1 MYRMQVKDS
10 LFYIHLKIIGGY
22 FSLITIFVLGA
33 LFVTSETKKLN
44 DTNRRYAENIGRRHL
59 SEHAFLQLF
68 DLTLLDEQVAAWEEE
83 QMAEYEQKEAVVLCM
98 FDSLR
103 RQMPDTVQVQRVD
116 EIRNLVA
123 EKKDYLLAI
132 HADLE
137 QLRDINGL
145 MKERVPEIIRRANRA
160 NERLSDEV
168 SENLQTNR
176 HKTTGLRG
184 IFKNRKKA
192 DEQTERDNLRA
203 LSRAKQQTNSILA
216 LLASDIKQSQERGAE
231 QLFGHMDTL
240 MGRNRQLNE
249 EISLLVAAF
258 NNEDSQMR
266 QHGSHLLMEHQH
278 RTIRNI
284 ALFGFAAFLLAV
296 LFFWMLHRDLNK
308 RHRNQVLLEQSNQHN
323 EELLALRQ
331 NMMLTVSHD
340 LRSPLTS
347 IKGYAELIGETTQ
360 NYKCKEYEEAIM
372 QSSERMLMLL
382 NTLLSYYR
390 LDTGKEEVEM
400 MPFRVKDILKS
411 LLIEY
416 EPIAE
421 MKDVEIDS
429 AFTGDDTVVMGDRKR
444 ILQIAGN
451 ILSNAVKFTNNGRVS
466 VNVGYADNT
475 LTIKVQDTGTGMS
488 EEQIKRIFAPFN
500 RLENADTQE
509 GFGLGLSIAKALT
522 DLLGGRIDVE
532 SHTGFGSIF
541 TVSIP
546 IIEGDAEILQLT
558 EKHTTVLPEGLR
570 IAVVDDDVTVLR
582 MTVEMLNKKNVQA
595 VGCMTVDELFDRMRK
610 SDFDLIITDIK
621 LGGIS
626 GFDLLELLRDSNIG
640 NSKKVP
646 ILAMTGRTERKAED
660 FINAGFSGCIL
671 KPFSYAELTQAIVNS
686 IREYSQSDDDL
697 FKAPKADF
705 TTLLQGEE
713 DVNGML
719 TLLIEQTETEVIE
732 LKSAMETGNMDA
744 ISFLQHKLESRWE
757 LLGIVKPMLRLRDA
771 LQGKADLS
779 KAIDEVVQ
787 TAEQLIRQ
795 ARAKME
801 GGAA

>member
-1 MYRMQVKDS
+1 
-10 LFYIHLKIIGGY
+10 
-22 FSLITIFVLGA
+22 
-33 LFVTSETKKLN
+33 
-44 DTNRRYAENIGRRHL
+44 
-59 SEHAFLQLF
+59 
-68 DLTLLDEQVAAWEEE
+68 
-83 QMAEYEQKEAVVLCM
+83 
-98 FDSLR
+98 
-103 RQMPDTVQVQRVD
+103 
-116 EIRNLVA
+116 
-123 EKKDYLLAI
+123 
-132 HADLE
+132 
-137 QLRDINGL
+137 
-145 MKERVPEIIRRANRA
+145 
-160 NERLSDEV
+160 
-168 SENLQTNR
+168 
-176 HKTTGLRG
+176 
-184 IFKNRKKA
+184 
-192 DEQTERDNLRA
+192 
-203 LSRAKQQTNSILA
+203 
-216 LLASDIKQSQERGAE
+216 
-231 QLFGHMDTL
+231 
-240 MGRNRQLNE
+240 
-249 EISLLVAAF
+249 
-258 NNEDSQMR
+258 
-266 QHGSHLLMEHQH
+266 
-278 RTIRNI
+278 
-284 ALFGFAAFLLAV
+284 
-296 LFFWMLHRDLNK
+296 
-308 RHRNQVLLEQSNQHN
+308 
-323 EELLALRQ
+323 
-331 NMMLTVSHD
+331 
-340 LRSPLTS
+340 
-347 IKGYAELIGETTQ
+347 
-360 NYKCKEYEEAIM
+360 
-372 QSSERMLMLL
+372 
-382 NTLLSYYR
+382 
-390 LDTGKEEVEM
+390 
-400 MPFRVKDILKS
+400 
-411 LLIEY
+411 
-416 EPIAE
+416 
-421 MKDVEIDS
+421 
-429 AFTGDDTVVMGDRKR
+429 MGDRKR

-451 ILSNAVKFTNNGRVS
+451 ILSNAVKFTNKGRVS

>member
-1 MYRMQVKDS
+1 
-10 LFYIHLKIIGGY
+10 
-22 FSLITIFVLGA
+22 
-33 LFVTSETKKLN
+33 
-44 DTNRRYAENIGRRHL
+44 
-59 SEHAFLQLF
+59 
-68 DLTLLDEQVAAWEEE
+68 
-83 QMAEYEQKEAVVLCM
+83 MAEYEQKEAVVLCM

-168 SENLQTNR
+168 RENLQTNR

-249 EISLLVAAF
+249 EISRLVAAF

-444 ILQIAGN
+444 ILHIAGN
-451 ILSNAVKFTNNGRVS
+451 ILSNAVKFTNKGRVS

-558 EKHTTVLPEGLR
+558 EKHTTVLPGGLR

-686 IREYSQSDDDL
+686 IREYRQSDDDL

-795 ARAKME
+795 AREKME

>member
-1 MYRMQVKDS
+1 MRLHLKMLGGYVS
-10 LFYIHLKIIGGY
+10 LFI
-22 FSLITIFVLGA
+22 IFVIA
-33 LFVTSETKKLN
+33 SCIIIAK
-44 DTNRRYAENIGRRHL
+44 NRNLEENSQRYRENIERRTF
-59 SEHAFLQLF
+59 SERAFLQLF
-68 DLTLLDEQVAAWEEE
+68 DLTQMDGQAAIWDDER
-83 QMAEYEQKEAVVLCM
+83 MAIYEQKEKNVLGM
-98 FDSLR
+98 LDSMMLTI
-103 RQMPDTVQVQRVD
+103 PDMTQVKRVR
-116 EIRNLVA
+116 EIKFLVS
-123 EKKDYLLAI
+123 EKKGYLLAI
-132 HADLE
+132 HEDMM
-137 QLRDINGL
+137 QLRDVHGL
-145 MKERVPEIIRRANRA
+145 IKQRMPEIIRQANLA
-160 NERLSDEV
+160 NQRLTEEV
-168 SENLQTNR
+168 SENLKENR
-176 HKTTGLRG
+176 RRTTGLGGAFRS
-184 IFKNRKKA
+184 KKKA
-192 DEQTERDNLRA
+192 NAETEASNQQALNRA
-203 LSRAKQQTNSILA
+203 RQQTDNILSS
-216 LLASDIKQSQERGAE
+216 LATDLEQSQENCAG
-231 QLFGHMDTL
+231 QLFKHIDDL
-240 MGRNRQLNE
+240 MHKEILLNKKICQLASE
-249 EISLLVAAF
+249 F
-258 NNEDSQMR
+258 NAEDSQMR
-266 QHGSHLLMEHQH
+266 NFGSTHLMAHQKS
-278 RTIRNI
+278 TIR
-284 ALFGFAAFLLAV
+284 LVMWFGLAAFVLAV
-296 LFFWMLHRDLNK
+296 FFFWLLHRDVKQKMKNK
-308 RHRNQVLLEQSNQHN
+308 RLLEVSNQHN
-323 EELLALRQ
+323 EELLTLRQ

-360 NYKCKEYEEAIM
+360 NDKCKEYEEAIM
-372 QSSERMLMLL
+372 QSSERMLTLL

-421 MKDVEIDS
+421 MKNVEIDS
-429 AFTGDDTVVMGDRKR
+429 AFSGDDTVVMGDRKR

-451 ILSNAVKFTNNGRVS
+451 ILSNAVKFTNKGRVS

-475 LTIKVQDTGTGMS
+475 LTIKVQDTGTGMT

-532 SHTGFGSIF
+532 SHIGFGSIF
-541 TVSIP
+541 TIFIP
-546 IIEGDAEILQLT
+546 VVEGDAEILQLT
-558 EKHTTVLPEGLR
+558 EKNTAVLPGGLR
-570 IAVVDDDVTVLR
+570 IAVVDDDVAVLR
-582 MTVEMLNKKNVQA
+582 MTVEMLNKKNVQT
-595 VGCMTVDELFDRMRK
+595 VGCTTVDELFDRMRK

-626 GFDLLELLRDSNIG
+626 GFDLLELLRDANIG
-640 NSKKVP
+640 NSKNVP

-686 IREYSQSDDDL
+686 IRENSQSDDDL

-705 TTLLQGEE
+705 TTLLRGEE

-719 TLLIEQTETEVIE
+719 TLLIEQTETEVTE

-744 ISFLQHKLESRWE
+744 ISFLQHKLESRWG

-795 ARAKME
+795 ARKKME

>member
-1 MYRMQVKDS
+1 MLNYSVAELR
-10 LFYIHLKIIGGY
+10 
-22 FSLITIFVLGA
+22 LITIFVLGA

-168 SENLQTNR
+168 RENLQTNR

-203 LSRAKQQTNSILA
+203 LSRAKQQINSILA

-249 EISLLVAAF
+249 EISRLVAAF

-308 RHRNQVLLEQSNQHN
+308 RHRNQLLLEQSNQHN

-451 ILSNAVKFTNNGRVS
+451 ILSNAVKFTNKGRVS

-558 EKHTTVLPEGLR
+558 EKHTTVLPGGLR

-787 TAEQLIRQ
+787 TAVQLIRQ
-795 ARAKME
+795 AREKME